1 MEYFVLVIV
10 MLLLFSIIKFHQEP
24 TTGSINNITRL
35 IKKYK
40 IAKIFIILFAIMLS
54 IYTLEIISANI
65 SLANND
71 ANTTIESTDNKLIA
85 TESKKFLSDFYG
97 PVFQKNID
105 VNKLSA
111 DSIKKL
117 YSELLNMCPTKGP
130 INEDE
135 IISSKFGF
143 RKTPFA
149 RFHNGIDIKAIYGES
164 VYSTMSGT
172 IENVGYAQGYGNN
185 ILIKNEIGFETRYA
199 HLDKMLVTKG
209 QKIEKNQLI
218 GTVGLTGNST
228 GVNLHYEVIQNNDF
242 KDPQIYILMGTRNI
256 SKDTMVFKINPIN
269 IQKLKGLGI

>member
-97 PVFQKNID
+97 PVFQKN
-105 VNKLSA
+105 K
-111 DSIKKL
+111 
-117 YSELLNMCPTKGP
+117 
-130 INEDE
+130 
-135 IISSKFGF
+135 
-143 RKTPFA
+143 
-149 RFHNGIDIKAIYGES
+149 
-164 VYSTMSGT
+164 
-172 IENVGYAQGYGNN
+172 
-185 ILIKNEIGFETRYA
+185 IGRA
-199 HLDKMLVTKG
+199 HV
-209 QKIEKNQLI
+209 
-218 GTVGLTGNST
+218 
-228 GVNLHYEVIQNNDF
+228 
-242 KDPQIYILMGTRNI
+242 
-256 SKDTMVFKINPIN
+256 
-269 IQKLKGLGI
+269 